1 MAELL
6 TKSIIASKESQDAG
20 ANPNTTDPQISD
32 SVISDTV
39 NTKPLGLEEELIKL
53 REKLALAEAS
63 AEKEKQQREKL
74 ETELKDGT
82 KQISGD
88 DLKGLLL
95 QVKSHYSGV
104 EERTKDESWS
114 LGRKI
119 YEIGWEL
126 QYIET
131 LTGIVDA
138 ASEER
143 DKLRNTTSKL
153 QSYCNMLR
161 DELQSAR
168 PGDRILTFEEISENE
183 NQEENAKAGVFND
196 GLMVELNPMN
206 WKMFKFPHNPNQLE
220 SRYFVIDILI
230 EEPAITFDDYSNPWY
245 SRRAVPQPQERTVGV
260 MATAEKSLSSWKE
273 MVDDSDPSKQV
284 VPERIRIRSKY
295 IIDILREI
303 FELKPKSYD
312 GNNGVVMVRPYRA
325 LVHYDKEI
333 RAQYRKLEDAIL
345 SKPKEKLDD
354 EKVLE
359 NENDD
364 EAQDTSE
371 TKNAVED
378 GGKDEDASTF
388 TAFQHLGC
396 LIEFMDRVI
405 KAKINYLS
413 QPGLRTIAFKHI
425 WYLFKPGDTVV
436 GQGQQQVYRVMNIT
450 STGHLVTPP
459 WRSWKKDE
467 NSPVE
472 TITLHCVYID
482 FDGKQLGPVTQT
494 FTIEKF
500 DGEKAITALDVYP
513 IRFAATGHHARTE
526 NKSET
531 GESGYR
537 NKLVERGKL
546 FVDVAHIKHMHYNG
560 FALET
565 RDEIDSQVMIDFA
578 EAFAVKDAETAA
590 ANAMNDAAPVNSWQP
605 KVESIIGR
613 DLGQS
618 TSSDDKDAHSCLGAC
633 CKGDYVYA
641 DAYIEKNRYEEYVA
655 SIMPSAEELNVE
667 PPVAIHPRSLKELA
681 AAKDSLTDDDLL
693 IMPYRV
699 FGFVLRSRK
708 WAKLDLKYLTPV
720 DEGLKKKTAF
730 DQLVLP
736 TGHKDIVHCLVAQHF
751 RDKAARVGDNEEVD
765 IVRGKGKGLIILL
778 HGAPGVGKT
787 TTAEGVAERFNKP
800 LFQITCGD
808 LGTIASEVETALE
821 RNFSLANRWGSILL
835 LDEAD
840 VFLAQRSPKNFIRN
854 GLVAVFLRVL
864 EYYAGILFLTTNRIG
879 DFDEAFASRIHVSLY
894 YPPLDLKSTRKIFKL
909 NLRLIKE
916 RFREKNRSITINKRE
931 ILNYASD
938 YWEKNEKMRW
948 NGRQIRNAC
957 QTALAIAEFDAQ
969 KDASGDDDAK
979 DAQVTLSDDHIN
991 TVFSAYLEFMRYL
1004 KNIYG
1009 KDADRVA
1016 KDMGIRARE
1025 AAIARHI
1032 DDDSDD
1038 SSDDDDDDDD
1048 KPKKKAAEPQPPQT
1062 PPLVAIPLLDN
1073 KIPIAAAAE
1082 ANPSPNL
1089 AAPSLATTN
1098 GSPTPSSS
1106 AAAAA
1111 GHYQLS
1117 SGQPQ
1122 AQNPYML
1129 PPNGYPA
1136 GGPPPPP
1143 NFFSPY
1149 MNMNMMY
1156 TPQAFMQGQ
1165 AQYPNMAA
1173 QQPPQVQAQT
1183 QAQTQ
1188 TQTQSSLAPGSPP
1201 QMSNAATAAAQ
1212 MSNMMPQIP
1221 HMTPQMAAQMAS
1233 QGWPSMNWRGM
1244 QGGPMVYPGMAMGNG
1259 SENTPPVSQPGS

>member
-1 MAELL
+1 MAESLA
-6 TKSIIASKESQDAG
+6 KSIIASKDSQDA
-20 ANPNTTDPQISD
+20 PVSPSTTGHQMSD
-32 SVISDTV
+32 SIKSETENKD
-39 NTKPLGLEEELIKL
+39 PLEMAEEVKQ
-53 REKLALAEAS
+53 KLARAYADT
-63 AEKEKQQREKL
+63 AREKQQRESL
-74 ETELKDGT
+74 ETQLKEST
-82 KQISGD
+82 KQASGD

-95 QVKSHYSGV
+95 QVKNHFTGV

-114 LGRKI
+114 LGRKV

-126 QYIET
+126 QYIEA
-131 LTGIVDA
+131 LTGIVDT

-143 DKLRNTTSKL
+143 DNLRNTTSKL

-161 DELQSAR
+161 DELQKAR
-168 PGDRILTFEEISENE
+168 PADRILTFEEITENE

-196 GLMVELNPMN
+196 GLMVELNPLD

-220 SRYFVIDILI
+220 SRYFVIDIST
-230 EEPAITFDDYSNPWY
+230 EEPVITFDDYTNPWFA
-245 SRRAVPQPQERTVGV
+245 RRTLPPQESTVGV
-260 MATAEKSLSSWKE
+260 VATAEKSLSMWKD
-273 MVDDSDPSKQV
+273 MIDGSDPSKQV

-295 IIDILREI
+295 IIDIFREI
-303 FELKPKSYD
+303 FQVKPKPYD
-312 GNNGVVMVRPYRA
+312 SNSGVVMVRPYRA

-333 RAQYRKLEDAIL
+333 RAKYRELGEAIL
-345 SKPKEKLDD
+345 AKSKDEPEDD
-354 EKVLE
+354 KPVE
-359 NENDD
+359 NEN
-364 EAQDTSE
+364 EKQDTSE
-371 TKNAVED
+371 TKDAAED
-378 GGKDEDASTF
+378 GSKDEHASSP
-388 TAFQHLGC
+388 TAYQHLGC
-396 LIEFMDRVI
+396 LIQFMDRVI
-405 KAKINYLS
+405 QAKINHLS
-413 QPGLRTIAFKHI
+413 QPSGLRTIAFKHI

-459 WRSWKKDE
+459 WRSWNKDE

-472 TITLHCVYID
+472 NITLHCVYID

-513 IRFAATGHHARTE
+513 IRFAVAGHHIRKE
-526 NKSET
+526 NMET
-531 GESGYR
+531 GEMYHR
-537 NKLVERGKL
+537 RKLVERGKV

-565 RDEIDSQVMIDFA
+565 RDEVDSQVMIDFA

-590 ANAMNDAAPVNSWQP
+590 ANAVNESAQVNTWQP

-618 TSSDDKDAHSCLGAC
+618 SSSDDKDAHSCLGAC

-641 DAYIEKNRYEEYVA
+641 DAYIEKKRYEEYAA
-655 SIMPSAEELNVE
+655 SIMPNPEELNIE
-667 PPVAIHPRSLKELA
+667 PPVAIHPRSLKELT
-681 AAKDSLTDDDLL
+681 AAKNSLTDDDFL

-699 FGFVLRSRK
+699 FGFVLRSP
-708 WAKLDLKYLTPV
+708 KLDLKYLTAV
-720 DEGLKKKTAF
+720 DEVLKKKTAF

-751 RDKAARVGDNEEVD
+751 RDKAARVSDNEEVD
-765 IVRGKGKGLIILL
+765 IGLIILL

-787 TTAEGVAERFNKP
+787 TTAVAHHAIEGVAERFNKP

-808 LGTIASEVETALE
+808 LGTTASEVETALE

-894 YPPLDLKSTRKIFKL
+894 YPALDLKSTRKIFKL

-916 RFREKNRSITINKRE
+916 RFQEKNRSITINKKE
-931 ILNYASD
+931 ILDYASD

-1025 AAIARHI
+1025 AAIARLV
-1032 DDDSDD
+1032 DDDDD
-1038 SSDDDDDDDD
+1038 SSDSDDDD
-1048 KPKKKAAEPQPPQT
+1048 KPKKKDKQEAQQPSTPPQALSSPT
-1062 PPLVAIPLLDN
+1062 IPFLDN
-1073 KIPIAAAAE
+1073 KIPTISE
-1082 ANPSPNL
+1082 FNPSPNM
-1089 AAPSLATTN
+1089 ATPSLTTTN

-1106 AAAAA
+1106 AAA

-1122 AQNPYML
+1122 PQPLQHQSQAANPYMV
-1129 PPNGYPA
+1129 PNGYPA
-1136 GGPPPPP
+1136 NGPPPTFYP
-1143 NFFSPY
+1143 PY
-1149 MNMNMMY
+1149 MNMMY
-1156 TPQAFMQGQ
+1156 NPQAFMQAQQAQ
-1165 AQYPNMAA
+1165 AQYPNMAS
-1173 QQPPQVQAQT
+1173 QQPQL

-1188 TQTQSSLAPGSPP
+1188 THTQTQASLAPGSPP
-1201 QMSNAATAAAQ
+1201 QIPNAAAQ
-1212 MSNMMPQIP
+1212 MPNMMQQMP
-1221 HMTPQMAAQMAS
+1221 HMTPQMAAQM
-1233 QGWPSMNWRGM
+1233 WPNMNWQGM
-1244 QGGPMVYPGMAMGNG
+1244 QGGGPMVYPGMAMGNG
-1259 SENTPPVSQPGS
+1259 NESTPPVSQPGA

>member
-6 TKSIIASKESQDAG
+6 AKSIIASKESQDAS
-20 ANPNTTDPQISD
+20 ANPNTADKQVSD
-32 SVISDTV
+32 SVIPDTV
-39 NTKPLGLEEELIKL
+39 NAKPLGLEEELLKL
-53 REKLALAEAS
+53 RERLALAEAS
-63 AEKEKQQREKL
+63 AEREKDQREKL
-74 ETELKDGT
+74 ETQLKENT
-82 KQISGD
+82 KQVSGD

-95 QVKSHYSGV
+95 QVKNHFSGV

-114 LGRKI
+114 LGRKV

-131 LTGIVDA
+131 LTGIVDT

-143 DKLRNTTSKL
+143 DKLRNTTTKL

-168 PGDRILTFEEISENE
+168 PGDRILSFEEISENE

-196 GLMVELNPMN
+196 GLLVELNPMD

-230 EEPAITFDDYSNPWY
+230 EEPAITFDDYTNPWFV
-245 SRRAVPQPQERTVGV
+245 RRTVPQPQESTVGV
-260 MATAEKSLSSWKE
+260 MAKAEKSLSSWKE
-273 MVDDSDPSKQV
+273 MVDDSDPSKQLI
-284 VPERIRIRSKY
+284 PERIRIRSKY

-303 FELKPKSYD
+303 FELKLKSYD
-312 GNNGVVMVRPYRA
+312 SNNGVVMVRPYRA

-333 RAQYRKLEDAIL
+333 RAKYRELGEAIL
-345 SKPKEKLDD
+345 SKSKGELED
-354 EKVLE
+354 EKSLDNGE
-359 NENDD
+359 KE
-364 EAQDTSE
+364 QDTSE
-371 TKNAVED
+371 AKTAAEN
-378 GGKDEDASTF
+378 GGKDEHASSLV
-388 TAFQHLGC
+388 AYQHLGC
-396 LIEFMDRVI
+396 LIQFMDLVI
-405 KAKINYLS
+405 QAKINYLS
-413 QPGLRTIAFKHI
+413 QPGLRTISFKHI
-425 WYLFKPGDTVV
+425 WYLFKPGDMVV
-436 GQGQQQVYRVMNIT
+436 AQGQQQVYRVMNVT

-459 WRSWKKDE
+459 WRSWNKDE

-472 TITLHCVYID
+472 NITLHCVYID
-482 FDGKQLGPVTQT
+482 FDGKQLGPVTFT
-494 FTIEKF
+494 FIIEKF

-513 IRFAATGHHARTE
+513 IRFAVPGHHARTE

-531 GESGYR
+531 GEVAYR

-546 FVDVAHIKHMHYNG
+546 FIDVAHIKHMHYNG

-565 RDEIDSQVMIDFA
+565 RDEVDSQVMIDFA

-590 ANAMNDAAPVNSWQP
+590 ANAMNESAQVNSWQP

-618 TSSDDKDAHSCLGAC
+618 SSSDDKDAHSCLGAC

-641 DAYIEKNRYEEYVA
+641 DAYIEKKRYEEYA
-655 SIMPSAEELNVE
+655 AGIMPNPEELNIE
-667 PPVAIHPRSLKELA
+667 PPVAIHPRSLKELT

-751 RDKAARVGDNEEVD
+751 RDKAARVSDNEEVD

-808 LGTIASEVETALE
+808 LGTTASEVETALE

-916 RFREKNRSITINKRE
+916 RFQEKNRTIIINKKE

-969 KDASGDDDAK
+969 KDASGDEDAK
-979 DAQVTLSDDHIN
+979 DAQVTLSDGHIN
-991 TVFSAYLEFMRYL
+991 TVFAAYLEFMRYL

-1025 AAIARHI
+1025 AAIARI
-1032 DDDSDD
+1032 VDDDDD
-1038 SSDDDDDDDD
+1038 SSDSDDDD
-1048 KPKKKAAEPQPPQT
+1048 KPKKKSEPQPPQT
-1062 PPLVAIPLLDN
+1062 PPTLSPPTIPFLDN
-1073 KIPIAAAAE
+1073 KIPTATETNLSPNIAAPA
-1082 ANPSPNL
+1082 
-1089 AAPSLATTN
+1089 LATTN
-1098 GSPTPSSS
+1098 GSPTPSIST
-1106 AAAAA
+1106 A

-1122 AQNPYML
+1122 PQAQAQAPNPYMV
-1129 PPNGYPA
+1129 PNGYPA
-1136 GGPPPPP
+1136 GGPPP
-1143 NFFSPY
+1143 NFFPPY
-1149 MNMNMMY
+1149 MNMMY
-1156 TPQAFMQGQ
+1156 APQAFMQGQ
-1165 AQYPNMAA
+1165 GQYPNMAS
-1173 QQPPQVQAQT
+1173 QQPQV

-1188 TQTQSSLAPGSPP
+1188 TQTQATLAPGSPP
-1201 QMSNAATAAAQ
+1201 QMPNVASAQ
-1212 MSNMMPQIP
+1212 LPNMMPQVA
-1221 HMTPQMAAQMAS
+1221 HMPPQMAAQMAA
-1233 QGWPSMNWRGM
+1233 QGWPNMNWQGM
-1244 QGGPMVYPGMAMGNG
+1244 QGGPMVYPGMAMGKGNE
-1259 SENTPPVSQPGS
+1259 STPPVSQPGS

>member
-1 MAELL
+1 MAEILAN
-6 TKSIIASKESQDAG
+6 SIVASTDSQDVPAS
-20 ANPNTTDPQISD
+20 PSTTGPLLSS
-32 SVISDTV
+32 SVISDGV
-39 NTKPLGLEEELIKL
+39 NGKPQGIEEELLKL
-53 REKLALAEAS
+53 KEKLALAEAN
-63 AEKEKQQREKL
+63 AEKEKQQRESL
-74 ETELKDGT
+74 ETQLKENT
-82 KQISGD
+82 KQASGD
-88 DLKGLLL
+88 DIKGLLL
-95 QVKSHYSGV
+95 QVKNHFTGV
-104 EERTKDESWS
+104 DERTQDETYS
-114 LGRKI
+114 LRRKI
-119 YEIGWEL
+119 YEIGGEL
-126 QYIET
+126 EYIEA
-131 LTGIVDA
+131 LTGIVDT

-143 DKLRNTTSKL
+143 DNLRNTTAKL

-161 DELQSAR
+161 DELQNAR
-168 PGDRILTFEEISENE
+168 PGDRILTFEEITENE
-183 NQEENAKAGVFND
+183 DQEENAKTGVFND
-196 GLMVELNPMN
+196 GLMVDLNPMD
-206 WKMFKFPHNPNQLE
+206 WKMFKFPHTPNQLE
-220 SRYFVIDILI
+220 SRYFVIDISI
-230 EEPAITFDDYSNPWY
+230 EEPVITFDDYTNPWFA
-245 SRRAVPQPQERTVGV
+245 RRTLPPQESTVGV
-260 MATAEKSLSSWKE
+260 VATAEKSLSTWKE
-273 MVDDSDPSKQV
+273 MIDGSDPSKQV

-303 FELKPKSYD
+303 FQVKPKPYD
-312 GNNGVVMVRPYRA
+312 GNSGVVMVRPYRA

-333 RAQYRKLEDAIL
+333 RTKYRELGEAIL
-345 SKPKEKLDD
+345 AKSKEEPEG
-354 EKVLE
+354 ENPEE
-359 NENDD
+359 NEN
-364 EAQDTSE
+364 EKQDASE
-371 TKNAVED
+371 TKDAAED
-378 GGKDEDASTF
+378 GSKDEHASSL
-388 TAFQHLGC
+388 TAYQHLGC
-396 LIEFMDRVI
+396 LIQFMDRVVQ
-405 KAKINYLS
+405 AKINYLS
-413 QPGLRTIAFKHI
+413 QPSGLRTIAFKHI

-436 GQGQQQVYRVMNIT
+436 GQGQQQVYRVMNVT

-459 WRSWKKDE
+459 WRNWKKDE

-500 DGEKAITALDVYP
+500 DGEKAITALDAYP
-513 IRFAATGHHARTE
+513 IRFAVAGHHIRNGDT
-526 NKSET
+526 ET
-531 GESGYR
+531 GEMYYTR
-537 NKLVERGKL
+537 KLVERGKV

-565 RDEIDSQVMIDFA
+565 RDEVDSQVMIDFA

-590 ANAMNDAAPVNSWQP
+590 ANAMNESAQVNSWQP
-605 KVESIIGR
+605 RVESIIGR

-618 TSSDDKDAHSCLGAC
+618 SSSDDKDAHSCLGAC

-641 DAYIEKNRYEEYVA
+641 DAYIEKKRYEEYAA
-655 SIMPSAEELNVE
+655 SIMPDPEELNVE
-667 PPVAIHPRSLKELA
+667 PPVAIHPRSLKELT
-681 AAKDSLTDDDLL
+681 AAKDSLTDDDFL

-720 DEGLKKKTAF
+720 DEVLKKKTAF

-751 RDKAARVGDNEEVD
+751 RDKAARVSDNEEVD

-808 LGTIASEVETALE
+808 LGTTASEVETALE

-916 RFREKNRSITINKRE
+916 RFQEKNRSITINKKQ

-938 YWEKNEKMRW
+938 YWQNNEKMRW

-969 KDASGDDDAK
+969 RDAAGDDDAK
-979 DAQVTLSDDHIN
+979 DAQVTLSDGHIN

-1025 AAIARHI
+1025 AAIARLAD
-1032 DDDSDD
+1032 DDDS
-1038 SSDDDDDDDD
+1038 SSDSDDDD
-1048 KPKKKAAEPQPPQT
+1048 KPKNKGKEEAQPPST
-1062 PPLVAIPLLDN
+1062 PPQALTSPTIPFLDN
-1073 KIPIAAAAE
+1073 KIPAMAE
-1082 ANPSPNL
+1082 TTPSPNM
-1089 AAPSLATTN
+1089 PATTN

-1106 AAAAA
+1106 AAA

-1117 SGQPQ
+1117 SGQPHPHPQ
-1122 AQNPYML
+1122 APNPYMV
-1129 PPNGYPA
+1129 PNGYPA
-1136 GGPPPPP
+1136 NGPPPTFYPP
-1143 NFFSPY
+1143 LHEHDV
-1149 MNMNMMY
+1149 
-1156 TPQAFMQGQ
+1156 
-1165 AQYPNMAA
+1165 
-1173 QQPPQVQAQT
+1173 QPPSIHASPTPRPIPKHALPATPNASTDANANANANASILGTRQPSTDAQHDAANVSHDT
-1183 QAQTQ
+1183 ANGR
-1188 TQTQSSLAPGSPP
+1188 SDVAKHELAGHARRRA
-1201 QMSNAATAAAQ
+1201 NGL
-1212 MSNMMPQIP
+1212 
-1221 HMTPQMAAQMAS
+1221 S
-1233 QGWPSMNWRGM
+1233 QYGHGQW
-1244 QGGPMVYPGMAMGNG
+1244 
-1259 SENTPPVSQPGS
+1259 

>member
-1 MAELL
+1 MAESLANP
-6 TKSIIASKESQDAG
+6 IIASKDSQDAPASPSITG
-20 ANPNTTDPQISD
+20 PQVSD
-32 SVISDTV
+32 SVKSETEKK
-39 NTKPLGLEEELIKL
+39 KPLGMTEELL
-53 REKLALAEAS
+53 
-63 AEKEKQQREKL
+63 
-74 ETELKDGT
+74 ELKEELARAVADVERAKHEREQLEAQLKENT
-82 KQISGD
+82 KQASGD

-95 QVKSHYSGV
+95 QVKNHFTGV

-114 LGRKI
+114 LGRKV

-126 QYIET
+126 QYIEA
-131 LTGIVDA
+131 LTGIVDT

-143 DKLRNTTSKL
+143 DNLRNTTSKL

-161 DELQSAR
+161 DELQKAR
-168 PGDRILTFEEISENE
+168 PADRILTFEEITENE

-196 GLMVELNPMN
+196 GLMVELNPMD

-220 SRYFVIDILI
+220 SRYFVIDISI
-230 EEPAITFDDYSNPWY
+230 EEPVITFDDYTNPWFA
-245 SRRAVPQPQERTVGV
+245 RRTLPQPQESTVG
-260 MATAEKSLSSWKE
+260 ATAEKSLSAWKE
-273 MVDDSDPSKQV
+273 MIDGSDPSKQV

-295 IIDILREI
+295 IIDIIREI
-303 FELKPKSYD
+303 FQVKPKPYD
-312 GNNGVVMVRPYRA
+312 SNNGVVMVRPYRA

-333 RAQYRKLEDAIL
+333 RAKYRELGEVILAKSKDEPEDG
-345 SKPKEKLDD
+345 KP
-354 EKVLE
+354 VE
-359 NENDD
+359 NEN
-364 EAQDTSE
+364 EKQDISE
-371 TKNAVED
+371 TKVAAED
-378 GGKDEDASTF
+378 GSKDEHASSL
-388 TAFQHLGC
+388 TAYQHLGC
-396 LIEFMDRVI
+396 LIQFMDRVI
-405 KAKINYLS
+405 QAKINFLS
-413 QPGLRTIAFKHI
+413 QPSALRTIAFKHI

-459 WRSWKKDE
+459 WRSWNKDE

-472 TITLHCVYID
+472 NITLHCVYID
-482 FDGKQLGPVTQT
+482 FDGKQLGPVYQT

-500 DGEKAITALDVYP
+500 DGEKAIAALDAYP
-513 IRFAATGHHARTE
+513 IRFASGGFRVRNGNT
-526 NKSET
+526 ET
-531 GESGYR
+531 GEMYYR
-537 NKLVERGKL
+537 RNLVERGKV

-565 RDEIDSQVMIDFA
+565 RDEVDSQVMIDFA

-590 ANAMNDAAPVNSWQP
+590 ANAANESAQVNTWQP

-613 DLGQS
+613 DLGQIS
-618 TSSDDKDAHSCLGAC
+618 SSDDKDAHSCLGAC

-641 DAYIEKNRYEEYVA
+641 DAYIEKKRYEAYAA
-655 SIMPSAEELNVE
+655 SIMPNPEELNIE
-667 PPVAIHPRSLKELA
+667 PPVAIHPRALKELTA
-681 AAKDSLTDDDLL
+681 GKNPLTDDDFL

-708 WAKLDLKYLTPV
+708 WAKLDLKYLTAV
-720 DEGLKKKTAF
+720 DEVLKKKTAF

-751 RDKAARVGDNEEVD
+751 RDKAARVSDNEEVD

-787 TTAEGVAERFNKP
+787 TTA
-800 LFQITCGD
+800 GD
-808 LGTIASEVETALE
+808 LGTTASEVETALE

-894 YPPLDLKSTRKIFKL
+894 YPALDLRSTRKIFKL

-916 RFREKNRSITINKRE
+916 RFQEKNRSITINKKE
-931 ILNYASD
+931 ILDYASD

-979 DAQVTLSDDHIN
+979 DAQVTLSDGHIN

-1025 AAIARHI
+1025 AAIARLV
-1032 DDDSDD
+1032 DEDDD
-1038 SSDDDDDDDD
+1038 SSDSDDDD
-1048 KPKKKAAEPQPPQT
+1048 KPKKQEEKQEAQPPST
-1062 PPLVAIPLLDN
+1062 PPQALTSPTIPFLDN
-1073 KIPIAAAAE
+1073 KIPAIAE
-1082 ANPSPNL
+1082 INPSL
-1089 AAPSLATTN
+1089 TTTN
-1098 GSPTPSSS
+1098 GSPTPSST
-1106 AAAAA
+1106 A

-1122 AQNPYML
+1122 LQHQSQAPNPYMI
-1129 PPNGYPA
+1129 PNGYPA
-1136 GGPPPPP
+1136 NGPPPTFYP
-1143 NFFSPY
+1143 PY
-1149 MNMNMMY
+1149 MNMMY
-1156 TPQAFMQGQ
+1156 NPQAFMQAQ
-1165 AQYPNMAA
+1165 AQGQYPNMAS
-1173 QQPPQVQAQT
+1173 QQPQVQAQT
-1183 QAQTQ
+1183 QTHTQ
-1188 TQTQSSLAPGSPP
+1188 TQASMTPGSPP
-1201 QMSNAATAAAQ
+1201 QMPNAAAAAQ
-1212 MSNMMPQIP
+1212 MPNMMQQMP
-1221 HMTPQMAAQMAS
+1221 HMTPQMAAQMAA
-1233 QGWPSMNWRGM
+1233 QGGWPNMNWQGM
-1244 QGGPMVYPGMAMGNG
+1244 QGGGPMMYPGMAMGNG
-1259 SENTPPVSQPGS
+1259 NESTPPLSQPGA

>member
-6 TKSIIASKESQDAG
+6 AKSIIASKDGQDAS
-20 ANPNTTDPQISD
+20 ATTGLL
-32 SVISDTV
+32 SDTV
-39 NTKPLGLEEELIKL
+39 NGKPLGIEEELLKL
-53 REKLALAEAS
+53 KEKLALAEAN
-63 AEKEKQQREKL
+63 AEREKQQRESL
-74 ETELKDGT
+74 ETQIKEIT
-82 KQISGD
+82 PQISGG
-88 DLKGLLL
+88 DLKGLLE
-95 QVKSHYSGV
+95 QVRSHFTGV
-104 EERTKDESWS
+104 EERTKDETWS
-114 LGRKI
+114 LGRKV

-126 QYIET
+126 QYIEA
-131 LTGIVDA
+131 LTGIVDT

-143 DKLRNTTSKL
+143 DKLRTTTTKL

-168 PGDRILTFEEISENE
+168 PGDRILTFEEITENE
-183 NQEENAKAGVFND
+183 NQEKNEKTGVFND
-196 GLMVELNPMN
+196 GLMAELNPMD

-230 EEPAITFDDYSNPWY
+230 EEPAITFDDYTNPWFA
-245 SRRAVPQPQERTVGV
+245 RRTVPQPQESTVGV
-260 MATAEKSLSSWKE
+260 MAKAEKSLSSWKE
-273 MVDDSDPSKQV
+273 MIDGSDPSQQI

-303 FELKPKSYD
+303 FELKLKSYD
-312 GNNGVVMVRPYRA
+312 SNNGVVMVRPYRA

-333 RAQYRKLEDAIL
+333 RAKYHELGEAIL
-345 SKPKEKLDD
+345 AKSNGELED
-354 EKVLE
+354 EKVAG
-359 NENDD
+359 NDA
-364 EAQDTSE
+364 EEQDTSE
-371 TKNAVED
+371 TKNVTED
-378 GGKDEDASTF
+378 GKKDEHASSL
-388 TAFQHLGC
+388 TAYQHLGC
-396 LIEFMDRVI
+396 LIQFMDLVI
-405 KAKINYLS
+405 KAKINYLA

-459 WRSWKKDE
+459 WRSWNKDE

-472 TITLHCVYID
+472 NITLHCVFID

-500 DGEKAITALDVYP
+500 DGEKPIVGLDVYP
-513 IRFAATGHHARTE
+513 IRFAVTGHHGRTE

-531 GESGYR
+531 GETGYR
-537 NKLVERGKL
+537 NKLIERGKV
-546 FVDVAHIKHMHYNG
+546 FVNVAQIKHMHYNG

-565 RDEIDSQVMIDFA
+565 RDEVDSQVMIDFA

-590 ANAMNDAAPVNSWQP
+590 ANATNESGQVNTWTP

-613 DLGQS
+613 DLGPTS
-618 TSSDDKDAHSCLGAC
+618 SSDDKDAHSCLGAC

-641 DAYIEKNRYEEYVA
+641 DAYIEKKRYEEYVA
-655 SIMPSAEELNVE
+655 SIMPSSEELNVE
-667 PPVAIHPRSLKELA
+667 PPVAIHPRSLKELTA
-681 AAKDSLTDDDLL
+681 DKDSLTDNDLL

-720 DEGLKKKTAF
+720 AEGLKKKTAF

-751 RDKAARVGDNEEVD
+751 RDKAARVSDNEEVD

-808 LGTIASEVETALE
+808 LGTTASEVETALE

-916 RFREKNRSITINKRE
+916 RFQEKNRSITINKKE

-938 YWEKNEKMRW
+938 YWAKNEKMRW

-969 KDASGDDDAK
+969 KDASGDDAAK

-991 TVFSAYLEFMRYL
+991 TVFAAYLEFMRYL

-1025 AAIARHI
+1025 AAIARLA
-1032 DDDSDD
+1032 
-1038 SSDDDDDDDD
+1038 DDDDDDSSDSD
-1048 KPKKKAAEPQPPQT
+1048 NDNDNNKKTQSQSPP
-1062 PPLVAIPLLDN
+1062 PALFLDS
-1073 KIPIAAAAE
+1073 KIPATTE
-1082 ANPSPNL
+1082 ANLNPSPNV
-1089 AAPSLATTN
+1089 ATTN
-1098 GSPTPSSS
+1098 GSPTSTP
-1106 AAAAA
+1106 

-1117 SGQPQ
+1117 P
-1122 AQNPYML
+1122 NPYMV
-1129 PPNGYPA
+1129 PNGYSP
-1136 GGPPPPP
+1136 GGPPPPFYP
-1143 NFFSPY
+1143 PY
-1149 MNMNMMY
+1149 MNMMY
-1156 TPQAFMQGQ
+1156 HPQAFMQNNI
-1165 AQYPNMAA
+1165 AS
-1173 QQPPQVQAQT
+1173 QQQQQQVQA

-1188 TQTQSSLAPGSPP
+1188 TQTQTSLTPGSPP
-1201 QMSNAATAAAQ
+1201 QMP
-1212 MSNMMPQIP
+1212 NMMPQMP
-1221 HMTPQMAAQMAS
+1221 HMTPQMAAQMGA
-1233 QGWPSMNWRGM
+1233 QGWPGMNWHAGRVNANAISRYSHG
-1244 QGGPMVYPGMAMGNG
+1244 QRQREHSSVAAWALIL
-1259 SENTPPVSQPGS
+1259 